1 VRKSKSLD
9 EEIEDD
15 RSTMKMDRGWLR
27 KWKNP
32 SLDALEHRDMD
43 KERQAGEARKEWVK
57 LT

>member
-1 VRKSKSLD
+1 MLD

-15 RSTMKMDRGWLR
+15 KSARNMDQGQLR

-32 SLDALEHRDMD
+32 SLDALKHHARR
-43 KERQAGEARKEWVK
+43 KERQAGEARKKKVK